1 MGCVEVLVHG
11 EDVARHLG
19 LSLDP
24 PRDLCARV
32 LARLFPDVDAG
43 RGDAGRGDAGGGGAG
58 AGAGGARCPASDRQ
72 TTPPSRPKWSV
83 NAAMSARSFERL
95 SDRL

>member
-1 MGCVEVLVHG
+1 MGRVEVLVHS

-32 LARLFPDVDAG
+32 LARLFPDVNAG
-43 RGDAGRGDAGGGGAG
+43 RGGAG